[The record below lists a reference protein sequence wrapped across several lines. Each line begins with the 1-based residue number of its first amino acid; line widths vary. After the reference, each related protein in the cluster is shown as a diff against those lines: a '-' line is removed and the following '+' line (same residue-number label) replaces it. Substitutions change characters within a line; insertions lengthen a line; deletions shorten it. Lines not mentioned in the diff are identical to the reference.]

1 MISNQFT
8 LARNK
13 SLVRLTNDESK
24 EITNQEKANTL
35 IKGKKPISSAASTT
49 SSSSSSSS
57 SSWLAQSFRKAFGK
71 TDHTVK
77 KKMKSKQSNAKIMS
91 SLSINNCSTVL
102 NNNNLTNDYNEIKS
116 DRNSCGT
123 NSKRSSLSDDEN
135 NQTVNKG
142 GRLIATNGNKLSLL
156 PSSFNDTDS
165 EFEDELDKSSLFKH
179 KNLSLSKRSYRSE
192 SELVTKFQIQ
202 QQIQQNRQQINN
214 QNDECDTFNSSK
226 KLTTLNEMHLNMK
239 ANNLIRNGSKLSK
252 THKSVN
258 SLLVGQQ
265 TNENQ
270 FYKLQEINQSF
281 YNQPQ
286 SNDRNGFS
294 TNSPQSLS
302 KAISMQKFNKW
313 Y

>member
-1 MISNQFT
+1 MRQVI
-8 LARNK
+8 
-13 SLVRLTNDESK
+13 
-24 EITNQEKANTL
+24 
-35 IKGKKPISSAASTT
+35 GK
-49 SSSSSSSS
+49 
-57 SSWLAQSFRKAFGK
+57 
-71 TDHTVK
+71 
-77 KKMKSKQSNAKIMS
+77 
-91 SLSINNCSTVL
+91 
-102 NNNNLTNDYNEIKS
+102 Y
-116 DRNSCGT
+116 
-123 NSKRSSLSDDEN
+123 
-135 NQTVNKG
+135 
-142 GRLIATNGNKLSLL
+142 
-156 PSSFNDTDS
+156 
-165 EFEDELDKSSLFKH
+165 
-179 KNLSLSKRSYRSE
+179 
-192 SELVTKFQIQ
+192 
-202 QQIQQNRQQINN
+202 
-214 QNDECDTFNSSK
+214 
-226 KLTTLNEMHLNMK
+226 EMHLNMK